1 MKLLFTLMLALV
13 AGGAFLVKA
22 DEIAEPVTLEVGSR
36 IDGDKLVDVYYT
48 ESDETEARATHSVTI
63 DWAYNNIN
71 YIRIIAFAV
80 SVDICAHIEL

>member
-13 AGGAFLVKA
+13 AGAFLVKA

-48 ESDETEARATHSVTI
+48 ESDETEARTTHSVTI

-80 SVDICAHIEL
+80 SVNICAHIKL